1 MYAEDMPYIP
11 TYMVKVAI
19 LLSEHMKFKAS
30 HVTKKKGGERF
41 CKDKRTHSNL
51 NALHVIGKFQKTQ
64 RKSNRTK
71 KKKTNS

>member
-30 HVTKKKGGERF
+30 HVTKKKGRRDFAKIKELIA
-41 CKDKRTHSNL
+41 TL
-51 NALHVIGKFQKTQ
+51 MLYM
-64 RKSNRTK
+64 
-71 KKKTNS
+71 